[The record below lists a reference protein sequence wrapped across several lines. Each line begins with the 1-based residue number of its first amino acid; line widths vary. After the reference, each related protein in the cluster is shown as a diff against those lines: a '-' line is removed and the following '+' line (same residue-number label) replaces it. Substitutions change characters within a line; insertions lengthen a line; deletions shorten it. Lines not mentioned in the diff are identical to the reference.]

1 MSYMTKQIKSIVITL
16 FYMFSCPL
24 SADTFITEISDKSIN
39 LAYNAA
45 KNSNQSYP
53 AYIDGSLLYTE
64 YNNHQDLLA
73 GVGFHFMPKN
83 NANDRFTYEAAIKI
97 FAADPLDYYLTTVAV
112 GGLFFFE
119 PELSSP
125 IKLTTTIYYSPDALT
140 FNDGDRFLLFDIA
153 MDYYFEPELA
163 MRFGYRRIE
172 IGIKNAPD
180 VDFDRG
186 GYIGLKLLF

>member
-1 MSYMTKQIKSIVITL
+1 LQLV
-16 FYMFSCPL
+16 
-24 SADTFITEISDKSIN
+24 
-39 LAYNAA
+39 
-45 KNSNQSYP
+45 
-53 AYIDGSLLYTE
+53 
-64 YNNHQDLLA
+64 
-73 GVGFHFMPKN
+73 
-83 NANDRFTYEAAIKI
+83 
-97 FAADPLDYYLTTVAV
+97 DYC
-112 GGLFFFE
+112 FFE
-119 PELSSP
+119 PELSSR

-172 IGIKNAPD
+172 IGIKNAAD